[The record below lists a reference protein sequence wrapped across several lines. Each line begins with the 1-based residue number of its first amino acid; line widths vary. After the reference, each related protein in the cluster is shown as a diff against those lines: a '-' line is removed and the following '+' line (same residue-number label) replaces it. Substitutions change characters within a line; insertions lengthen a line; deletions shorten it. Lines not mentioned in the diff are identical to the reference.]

1 MADVE
6 YNEITRV
13 SEIDVDYLV
22 DYLRIDDA
30 SDVQKR
36 EIATMLNSAKGYVS
50 SYTGLPIASV
60 ADDTATPDVDES
72 ATITLDSKPEFVDA
86 ICVLVQHNYDNRAL
100 YVDKSETNKVIDSI
114 IGLHRVNLV

>member
-1 MADVE
+1 MADTDYE
-6 YNEITRV
+6 EITKV

-36 EIATMLNSAKGYVS
+36 EIATMLSSAKGYVS
-50 SYTGLPIASV
+50 SYTGLPV
-60 ADDTATPDVDES
+60 TKATD
-72 ATITLDSKPEFVDA
+72 ATEGTIDIDSLPEFVTA
-86 ICVLVQHNYDNRAL
+86 VCVLVQHNYDNRAL
-100 YVDKSETNKVIDSI
+100 YVDKSETDKVIDSI

>member
-1 MADVE
+1 MADTD
-6 YNEITRV
+6 YQEITKV

-72 ATITLDSKPEFVDA
+72 TTITLDSKPEFVDA

>member
-1 MADVE
+1 MADTDH
-6 YNEITRV
+6 NEITKV
-13 SEIDVDYLV
+13 SEINVDYLV

-50 SYTGLPIASV
+50 SYTGLPIAS
-60 ADDTATPDVDES
+60 ATDNPETPDTDES
-72 ATITLDSKPEFVDA
+72 KTITLDSKPEFVDA

-100 YVDKSETNKVIDSI
+100 YVDKSETNKVIESI